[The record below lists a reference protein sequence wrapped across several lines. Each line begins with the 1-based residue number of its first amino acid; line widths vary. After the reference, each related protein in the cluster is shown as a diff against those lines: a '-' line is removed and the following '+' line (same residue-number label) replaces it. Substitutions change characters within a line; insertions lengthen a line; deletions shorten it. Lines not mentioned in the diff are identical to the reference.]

1 MALSVAEI
9 YSVRFGAKLHLPQMV
24 QDNIA
29 KLRIVPVVYK
39 PIRPV
44 HANKHSGFRNAIPK
58 SVVNDNWRE
67 KALVEAVRRVKERE
81 DPEYSDIFTILN
93 KITMANMEKLTGETI
108 ALMQKR
114 DEQFRLRITML
125 LFDKAISQHT
135 YASVMSEFAKRL
147 NITFPE
153 ISKDLQ
159 TQIELF
165 PVLYNMTET
174 LTFPES
180 NDPKFDDKVI
190 DWSKQKDKRRGYA
203 KFMVYLYIQNLI
215 TEVSVENSIIQVLRE
230 LDECVKHQKTL
241 QMEENVTQFVEFI
254 SETTKLVPK
263 NSFLL
268 RSILRDGLTAFL
280 KIPKESIQNLN
291 MRSRFRIEDT
301 LKCVQ

>member
-1 MALSVAEI
+1 MALSVADV

-29 KLRIVPVVYK
+29 KLRIVPVIYK
-39 PIRPV
+39 PVRSV
-44 HANKHSGFRNAIPK
+44 HAKHSGFRNNSKPAVI
-58 SVVNDNWRE
+58 DNWRE

-93 KITMANMEKLTGETI
+93 KITMANIDKLSSEAIT
-108 ALMQKR
+108 LMQKR

-135 YASVMSEFAKRL
+135 YASVMSEFAKKL
-147 NITFPE
+147 NIAFPE

-174 LTFPES
+174 VTFPDAG
-180 NDPKFDDKVI
+180 DPKFDDKVI
-190 DWSKQKDKRRGYA
+190 EWSKQKDKRRGYA
-203 KFMVYLYIQNLI
+203 KFMIYLYIQNLI
-215 TEVSVENSIIQVLRE
+215 TESSVENSIVQVLHD
-230 LDECVKHQKTL
+230 LDESVKQPKTI

-263 NSFLL
+263 NSVLL
-268 RSILRDGLTAFL
+268 RGILRDGLTEFL
-280 KIPKESIQNLN
+280 KMPKDIIKNLN

>member
-1 MALSVAEI
+1 
-9 YSVRFGAKLHLPQMV
+9 MV

-58 SVVNDNWRE
+58 SVVNENWRE

-108 ALMQKR
+108 VLMQKR

-125 LFDKAISQHT
+125 LFDKAISQHA

-230 LDECVKHQKTL
+230 LDECVKQPKTI
-241 QMEENVTQFVEFI
+241 QMEENVTQFVDFLFESSKVLPATAKALREI
-254 SETTKLVPK
+254 VRIGLV
-263 NSFLL
+263 SVL
-268 RSILRDGLTAFL
+268 D
-280 KIPKESIQNLN
+280 IPRPELPSLC

-301 LKCVQ
+301 IKCVQAQS

>member
-1 MALSVAEI
+1 MALSVADV

-29 KLRIVPVVYK
+29 KLRIVPVIYK
-39 PIRPV
+39 PIRPM
-44 HANKHSGFRNAIPK
+44 HANKHSGFRNNSKPA
-58 SVVNDNWRE
+58 VLDNWRE

-93 KITMANMEKLTGETI
+93 KITMANIDKLSGEAI

-125 LFDKAISQHT
+125 LFDKAISQHA
-135 YASVMSEFAKRL
+135 YASVMSEFAKKL

-174 LTFPES
+174 VTFPDS
-180 NDPKFDDKVI
+180 TDPKFDDKVI
-190 DWSKQKDKRRGYA
+190 EWSKQKDKRRGYA
-203 KFMVYLYIQNLI
+203 KFMIYLYTQNLI
-215 TEVSVENSIIQVLRE
+215 TETSVESSIVQVLHD
-230 LDECVKHQKTL
+230 LDESVKQPKTI

-254 SETTKLVPK
+254 SETTKLIPK
-263 NSFLL
+263 NSVLL
-268 RSILRDGLTAFL
+268 RGILRDGLTEFL
-280 KIPKESIQNLN
+280 KMPKDTIKNLN